1 MIDQVNSE
9 PTIGHVVGTSI
20 QNVVFSLKKKAYMR
34 KCKHYPQNSQ
44 LKIDYFCASLYSLL
58 EEILNFQLLP
68 MIFNIFY
75 QTFSGVSPIKTKWF
89 AVCEKG
95 MTKGEYRVD
104 LKWWALSAAFL

>member
-20 QNVVFSLKKKAYMR
+20 QNVVFSLKKKGLY
-34 KCKHYPQNSQ
+34 KKVQTLS
-44 LKIDYFCASLYSLL
+44 LKQSVKNWLL
-58 EEILNFQLLP
+58 LRLIIFPSEEILNFQLLP

-75 QTFSGVSPIKTKWF
+75 QTFSGVSPTKTKWF